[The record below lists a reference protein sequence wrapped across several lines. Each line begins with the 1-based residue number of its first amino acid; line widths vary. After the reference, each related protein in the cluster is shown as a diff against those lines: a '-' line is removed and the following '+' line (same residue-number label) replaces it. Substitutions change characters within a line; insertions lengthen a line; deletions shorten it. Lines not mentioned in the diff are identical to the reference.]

1 MTNLARLTA
10 DSAPGRAAERDDPT
24 HFCTH
29 CGSLFDPSEVNGE
42 RPQRR
47 RVCAECGLGVILTC
61 AKTTLDSEGAV
72 FLVVTS
78 DLRISAASEA
88 AEGFF
93 RIPEGLYGRP
103 LLSVVTSPD
112 GVGDLARHVV
122 RAASGSR
129 QTVTMPVEAAS
140 SRLPA
145 GAIAARIG
153 GCASPPAAL
162 LVIETA
168 RA

>member
-10 DSAPGRAAERDDPT
+10 DSAPGRAAEREDPT

-29 CGSLFDPSEVNGE
+29 CGSLFDSADVNGD
-42 RPQRR
+42 RRQRR
-47 RVCAECGLGVILTC
+47 RVCSECGLGVILTC
-61 AKTTLDSEGAV
+61 SKTTLDSEGAA

-88 AEGFF
+88 AERFF
-93 RIPEGLYGRP
+93 QIPDGLYGRP

-112 GVGDLARHVV
+112 GIGELARHVV

-129 QTVTMPVEAAS
+129 QTVTVPLEAAS

-145 GAIAARIG
+145 GAIEARIG

-162 LVIETA
+162 LVIESV
-168 RA
+168 RG